1 LPCSTA
7 ACISWI
13 GSGMGAA
20 VDQGEPLVTSAP
32 AVSAGTSRLMW
43 GSKTVGSG
51 EWYLTVQSSDP
62 LRTVE
67 YHSPLPTPLGCQVPL
82 PTPHS
87 PRSCRLFQRRGDDAR
102 LLGSV
107 RGGVPLGGSRA
118 VGPADVAH
126 RDVRQHELRQLRLHE
141 VLRAH
146 VGRLL
151 LHPDD
156 LRDLGIARDQ
166 LGDLA

>member
-1 LPCSTA
+1 
-7 ACISWI
+7 
-13 GSGMGAA
+13 MGAA

-82 PTPHS
+82 PTPHVLAVYS
-87 PRSCRLFQRRGDDAR
+87 SAAATM
-102 LLGSV
+102 
-107 RGGVPLGGSRA
+107 RA
-118 VGPADVAH
+118 CSAACAAGYPSAGLQGPGPA
-126 RDVRQHELRQLRLHE
+126 
-141 VLRAH
+141 RA
-146 VGRLL
+146 GT
-151 LHPDD
+151 P
-156 LRDLGIARDQ
+156 A
-166 LGDLA
+166 AA